1 MVMLK
6 DASVAIGTQSPAT
19 STTTS
24 AALGE
29 LSQSDLTN
37 LVPSGNTTENG
48 QIGDTDDIFKHLSD
62 TTAIEIESI
71 LSEFNNTPYIK
82 VSSPQTDLVTYR
94 CRHQL

>member
-82 VSSPQTDLVTYR
+82 VSSP
-94 CRHQL
+94 